1 MELIAAILLAGP
13 LGYFAHRGLLIYLI
27 VWAVIFPVQTVVVF
41 NTTAD
46 SGDDWSYWVV
56 NAVILALGI
65 GLNRLGRRLR
75 VRRRKNQGL
84 ALMRTSPAAET
95 IER

>member
-13 LGYFAHRGLLIYLI
+13 LGYFARRGLLIYLA

-41 NTTAD
+41 AD
-46 SGDDWSYWVV
+46 GNGAVSYWLV
-56 NAVILALGI
+56 NAAILALGV
-65 GLNRLGRRLR
+65 GLNRAGRRLR
-75 VRRRKNQGL
+75 VSRGKVQGAPVMRPRHL
-84 ALMRTSPAAET
+84 ADT